1 MHWSGLLLYV
11 RVLTSTD
18 DKDDNDITE
27 PERDD
32 DRLFDKNLKFH
43 WGKKGKNRQIA
54 LALLLSIRILPSTD
68 NKGDNDITEPVGYKR
83 PLKKIKGK
91 KLSNCIAASFID

>member
-32 DRLFDKNLKFH
+32 DRLYDKKSKLE
-43 WGKKGKNRQIA
+43 KG
-54 LALLLSIRILPSTD
+54 
-68 NKGDNDITEPVGYKR
+68 E
-83 PLKKIKGK
+83 KIVK
-91 KLSNCIAASFID
+91 

>member
-1 MHWSGLLLYV
+1 MLLLLSL
-11 RVLTSTD
+11 RILTSID
-18 DKDDNDITE
+18 DKDNNDIAE
-27 PERDD
+27 PECDD

-43 WGKKGKNRQIA
+43 WGIKGKNRQIT

-68 NKGDNDITEPVGYKR
+68 HKGDNDITEPVGYKR

-91 KLSNCIAASFID
+91 KLSNCIGASFIN